1 MSDDGKSDRNMMV
14 VNDM

>member
-1 MSDDGKSDRNMMV
+1 VPDDGKSDRNMLV